1 MKLESLNSIDSRIGR
16 RDRRSATL
24 DRNRRRRD
32 GKSTGPVPI
41 KTSSRDPRRR
51 RPRQNDD
58 PQRGH
63 TLDITT

>member
-1 MKLESLNSIDSRIGR
+1 MKLESLNSINRRVGS

-24 DRNRRRRD
+24 DRNGLRRD
-32 GKSTGPVPI
+32 GNSIGTVPI
-41 KTSSRDPRRR
+41 KTSSRDPRHRK
-51 RPRQNDD
+51 PRQNDD

>member
-1 MKLESLNSIDSRIGR
+1 MATSICGP
-16 RDRRSATL
+16 RDHY
-24 DRNRRRRD
+24 
-32 GKSTGPVPI
+32 KSTIVSVALSIFEIIRDPEVTIPI

-51 RPRQNDD
+51 RPRQTDD